1 MKNVIQSNRS
11 KQEQEVIFSRK
22 KNTVSHRSKQ
32 EQEVIFSRKKNT
44 VSHSPLFSNNSEV
57 KLSPNQKHL
66 VLAVYSKL
74 LFSELI
80 NNKQRQS
87 NKVVG
92 LF

>member
-1 MKNVIQSNRS
+1 MKNVIQSN
-11 KQEQEVIFSRK
+11 
-22 KNTVSHRSKQ
+22 RSKQ

-80 NNKQRQS
+80 SNKQRQS